1 MVMEKNPNIGRKAGQ
16 GYLGCNWRAPG
27 WQVSHPGGLGFTM
40 AAPRLACRGWQQPG
54 GAVHLPHLLD
64 THHWPS
70 AAMATCECA
79 GLLEAMG
86 SGLYPAGQAVG
97 GHGEEERQEENH
109 VCLELWKCSRQV
121 IYFRGARKVCVVEST
136 GLNKITQREERV
148 KKGSRKEFSVNCICE
163 WHGANKWPL

>member
-1 MVMEKNPNIGRKAGQ
+1 MSLRKSQGRENICTVVHMVMEKNPNIGRKAGQ
-16 GYLGCNWRAPG
+16 GYLGWNWRAPG
-27 WQVSHPGGLGFTM
+27 WHVSHPGGLGFTM

-54 GAVHLPHLLD
+54 GAVHLPHLLE
-64 THHWPS
+64 THHRPS

-86 SGLYPAGQAVG
+86 RGLYPAGQAVG

-121 IYFRGARKVCVVEST
+121 IRFSRGQKSLCSGVHWSE
-136 GLNKITQREERV
+136 
-148 KKGSRKEFSVNCICE
+148 
-163 WHGANKWPL
+163 